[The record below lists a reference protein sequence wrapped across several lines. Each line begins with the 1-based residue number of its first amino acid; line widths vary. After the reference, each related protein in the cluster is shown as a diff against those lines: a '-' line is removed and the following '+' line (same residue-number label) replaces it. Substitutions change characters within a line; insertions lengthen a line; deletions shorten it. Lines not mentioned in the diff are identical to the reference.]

1 VAAPEVRWTHAGR
14 YQIAYTIAG
23 AGEIDVVFTPNWFSN
38 CELVWEYPSYARF
51 LNRLTSFSRLLVVDR
66 RGTGLS
72 DPLGLDEVPTID
84 ERAEDVL
91 AVLDAEG
98 CDRVV
103 LLGNGVGAYLPLY
116 LAATVPERVSALV
129 VTDGTAC
136 IRRRPDYD
144 IGMPPHAEARLAERR
159 QLHWGRDTDPFADR
173 SDADNAFSAKYQRQS
188 VARGRVETEIAFNSE
203 LDLRPLLAAIHVPTL
218 VIHHRDNPQVRVT
231 HGRYIADHVPGAR
244 FVELDGATF
253 FWADDDRTMDAIE
266 EFLTGTRRSTQSD
279 AVLATLMYT
288 DIVGSTE
295 RIATVGDRAWHN
307 QLSHHETDVRSQLDV
322 YGGREIKTMG
332 DGFLAVF
339 SSAQRAI
346 ACGRA
351 VAAGAAAAGLAVRVG
366 IHTGEIELRG
376 DDIGGIAVNVAN
388 RVLGH
393 AGGGEIVVSQ
403 TVKDLVLGAPID
415 FDDLGEHPLKGVPG
429 RGACGGCANRPAAS
443 PPAGTT

>member
-1 VAAPEVRWTHAGR
+1 MRWAVAGR
-14 YQIAYTIAG
+14 YQIAYTVAG
-23 AGEIDVVFTPNWFSN
+23 TGPIDVVFTPNWFSN

-51 LNRLTSFSRLLVVDR
+51 LNRLASFSRLILVDR

-84 ERAEDVL
+84 ERADDVL
-91 AVLDAEG
+91 AVLAAEG

-116 LAATVPERVSALV
+116 LAATLPDRVSALV

-136 IRRRPDYD
+136 VRRRPGYE
-144 IGMPPHAEARLAERR
+144 IGMPPSAEARLADRR
-159 QLHWGRDTDPFADR
+159 RLHWGRDTDPFSER
-173 SDADNAFSAKYQRQS
+173 SDADNRFSARYQRQS
-188 VARGRVETEIAFNSE
+188 VARRRVETEIAFNSE
-203 LDLRPLLAAIHVPTL
+203 LDLRPLLGAIHVPTL
-218 VIHHRDNPQVRVT
+218 VVHHRDNPQLRVT

-253 FWADDDRTMDAIE
+253 FWADDDRTMDAVE
-266 EFLTGTRRSTQSD
+266 EFLTGALHSTQSD
-279 AVLATLMYT
+279 VVLATLMFT
-288 DIVGSTE
+288 DIVGSTAQ
-295 RIATVGDRAWHN
+295 ISVVGDRAWHN
-307 QLSHHETDVRSQLDV
+307 LLSHHETEVRHQLQV
-322 YGGREIKTMG
+322 FGGREIKTTG

-346 ACGRA
+346 ACGRG
-351 VAAGAAAAGLAVRVG
+351 VVAAAASAGLEVRVG

-376 DDIGGIAVNVAN
+376 DDLGGIAVNVAS

-403 TVKDLVLGAPID
+403 TVKDLVLGASID
-415 FDDLGEHPLKGVPG
+415 FDSLGQHALKGVPG
-429 RGACGGCANRPAAS
+429 SWGLWRVR
-443 PPAGTT
+443 

>member
-1 VAAPEVRWTHAGR
+1 MSATPEVRWALAGR
-14 YQIAYTIAG
+14 YQIAYTVAG
-23 AGEIDVVFTPNWFSN
+23 AGAIDVVFTPNWFSN
-38 CELVWEYPSYARF
+38 CELAWEYPTYARF
-51 LNRLTSFSRLLVVDR
+51 LNRLASFSRLILVDR

-91 AVLDAEG
+91 AVLGAEG

-116 LAATVPERVSALV
+116 LAATHPERVSALI

-136 IRRRPDYD
+136 VRRRPDYE

-159 QLHWGRDTDPFADR
+159 RLHWGRDTDPFAER
-173 SDADNAFSAKYQRQS
+173 SDSDNRFSSRYQRQS

-203 LDLRPLLAAIHVPTL
+203 LDLRSLLGAIHVPTL
-218 VIHHRDNPQVRVT
+218 VTHHRSNPQLRVT
-231 HGRYIADHVPGAR
+231 HGRYIADRVPGAQ

-266 EFLTGTRRSTQSD
+266 EFLTGARRSTQSD
-279 AVLATLMYT
+279 AVLATLVYT

-295 RIATVGDRAWHN
+295 RVAAVGDRAWHN
-307 QLSHHETDVRSQLDV
+307 VLSQHETDVRRQLDV
-322 YGGREIKTMG
+322 FGGREIKTMG

-346 ACGRA
+346 ACGRTV
-351 VAAGAAAAGLAVRVG
+351 VASAAMSGLDVRVG
-366 IHTGEIELRG
+366 IHTGEIELRD

-388 RVLGH
+388 RVLSYAKGC
-393 AGGGEIVVSQ
+393 EIVVSQ
-403 TVKDLVLGAPID
+403 TVKDLVLGASIE
-415 FDDLGEHPLKGVPG
+415 FDALGEHALKGVPG
-429 RGACGGCANRPAAS
+429 LWRLWKVR
-443 PPAGTT
+443 